1 MNNTNEQKTTNIN
14 CVEGCSHNCRYCYG
28 RLSAVERFKRMNRE
42 DRKNMQVREGEVEK
56 GRGKRK
62 NLVRFPSTH
71 DITPEVLEPC
81 LTVLGKLI
89 DAGNEV
95 IIVSK
100 PHKESIEA
108 ICEKFQAHRQHLRFR
123 FSIGAMDNTLLAY
136 WEPGA
141 PTFEERLKSLKLA
154 QAQGFETKMQI
165 DPMFDPEHAVNLF
178 YALEPYVT
186 GDIQIGGAR
195 KIRSWVRPQNDDE
208 ELKKEELCAQ
218 LTDEKLLPIYQALK
232 DEPKVRWTK
241 EYDKVAEISM
251 RMLQTYQQ

>member
-14 CVEGCSHNCRYCYG
+14 CVDGCSHNCRYCYG
-28 RLSAVERFKRMNRE
+28 RFSAVVRSERMNYE
-42 DRKNMQVREGEVEK
+42 DWKNMQVREKEVEK
-56 GRGKRK
+56 GRRKCK
-62 NLVRFPSTH
+62 NLVRFPSVH

-81 LTVLGKLI
+81 LTVLGKLL

-95 IIVSK
+95 VIVSK

-108 ICEKFQAHRQHLRFR
+108 ICENFQAHRQQLRFR

-141 PTFEERLKSLKLA
+141 PTFEERVESLKLA
-154 QAQGFETKMQI
+154 QAQGFGTNVQI
-165 DPMFDPEHAVNLF
+165 DPMFDPEHAVDLF
-178 YALEPYVT
+178 HALEPYVT
-186 GDIQIGGAR
+186 GDILIGGAR
-195 KIRSWVRPQNDDE
+195 KIRSRVRPQNEDE
-208 ELKKEELCAQ
+208 SRKKEELCAK

-241 EYDKVAEISM
+241 EYNKVAG
-251 RMLQTYQQ
+251 LA